1 MKASGCSTSTRTS
14 ASTAER
20 ASRSARS
27 RRSSTRTTCRRSGRT
42 TTRPTSTS
50 STTSARRVAP
60 PRPARSTRT
69 TRWWRRCRRRNT
81 TSDHCVSATQ
91 QTGVLALPDFPWDSL
106 AAAKERAAA
115 HPGGLVDLSVGTPV
129 DPVPQPAQRALAE
142 AANSPGYPLTSGTAE
157 LRAAMADYL
166 TRRWGAVGLAP
177 EATMPVIGTKEFVA
191 WLPTLLGLGPGDT
204 VVVPTMAYPT
214 YTVGAMIAGCT

>member
-1 MKASGCSTSTRTS
+1 M
-14 ASTAER
+14 
-20 ASRSARS
+20 
-27 RRSSTRTTCRRSGRT
+27 
-42 TTRPTSTS
+42 
-50 STTSARRVAP
+50 
-60 PRPARSTRT
+60 
-69 TRWWRRCRRRNT
+69 
-81 TSDHCVSATQ
+81 SATQ

-214 YTVGAMIAGCT
+214 YTVGAMIAGCTPVPADDLESLGELRPGLVWLNSPSNPTGEILSGDDLARRVAWARERGAVVASDECYGEFGWEAEPVSVLHPSVCAG